1 MSSEDEYARL
11 VSYFRQLGYHV
22 SRREVGG
29 ADTVVVASKPE
40 VASGITV
47 YQRSVQ
53 LHRGR
58 DEQWYTS
65 LGMVTLPWNQ
75 PLEDLHAFVREIMES
90 DDGAYSEEKQ
100 RRGRG
105 VSGVA

>member
-11 VSYFRQLGYHV
+11 VGYFRRLGYHV

-53 LHRGR
+53 LHQGR

-65 LGMVTLPWNQ
+65 LGMITLPWNQ
-75 PLEDLHAFVREIMES
+75 PLEDLRGFVCELMES
-90 DDGAYSEEKQ
+90 DDGAYFEEQ
-100 RRGRG
+100 RRRARG